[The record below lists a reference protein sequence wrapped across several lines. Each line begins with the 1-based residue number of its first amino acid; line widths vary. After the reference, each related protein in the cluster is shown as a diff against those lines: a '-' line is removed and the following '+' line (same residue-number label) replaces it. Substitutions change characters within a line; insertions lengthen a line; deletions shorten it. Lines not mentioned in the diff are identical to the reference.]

1 MSIDYYWLRT
11 HVYTTTKQSNLDRIH
26 NMKLTSF
33 RSSKLTRYIKFSVIG
48 RSMLLLNKK
57 DRVKIFAVAVIQI
70 FFGLLDLVSVIIIG
84 LLGALSI
91 SGVKSQEPTKRAQ
104 SVLEFLNLSDKTF
117 QYQFAILGIIAA
129 GFLILKTILSMFLIK
144 KTLRFLAHKAATMSS
159 EFFSRMLNQDL
170 LRLQA
175 KTHQER
181 LFSVTEGIKIITI
194 NIIGNLILLISDI
207 SLLIVMFSGLILL
220 DTYVAIVTLFG
231 FGALAL
237 ILYKRMSIR
246 AQHLGEINTAIT
258 IKSNELILEAFN
270 TFRENLVRNRRF
282 FYTTKVGESRE
293 EIANSQ
299 AELAFMPN
307 LSKYIIESATVLGG
321 VILCA
326 IMFLTKDAVQAFS
339 SLALFLGAVSRIVPA
354 ILRIQQGSISIKSGI
369 GSAGS
374 TLDLIENLM
383 QSSKVKESFNVI
395 DLEYKGFESTV
406 VIENLSLIYPE
417 KSQEALSDINLILKT
432 GTSTAIVG
440 PSGAGKTSLVDVIL
454 GIINPTN
461 GQVKIS
467 GVNPLGAIEKWP
479 GAIGYVPQN
488 TIISQGSIKSNITLG
503 YPEQTFSDQLIWEV
517 VGTAQLK
524 DFVLSLPN
532 GLDTVVGEMGQ
543 KISGGQRQR
552 LGIAR
557 ALITKPKLLIL
568 DEATSSL
575 DSQVENSI
583 TESINS
589 LSGNLTTIVIAHRL
603 STVRNSDLVV
613 FLEDGKV
620 LSTGSFEHVKSSVPN
635 FALQAKL
642 MGL

>member
-1 MSIDYYWLRT
+1 M
-11 HVYTTTKQSNLDRIH
+11 V
-26 NMKLTSF
+26 
-33 RSSKLTRYIKFSVIG
+33 
-48 RSMLLLNKK
+48 LLNKK
-57 DRVKIFAVAVIQI
+57 DRMKIFAVAVIQVL
-70 FFGLLDLVSVIIIG
+70 FGLLDLFSVIIIG

-91 SGVKSQEPTKRAQ
+91 SGVKSQEPTARVQ
-104 SVLEFLNLSDKTF
+104 NFLEFLNLSEKTF
-117 QYQFAILGIIAA
+117 QFQFAVLGIMAA

-144 KTLRFLAHKAATMSS
+144 KTLYFLAHKAAIMSS
-159 EFFSRMLNQDL
+159 EFFSKMLNQDL
-170 LRLQA
+170 LRLQSN
-175 KTHQER
+175 TNQEK
-181 LFSVTEGIKIITI
+181 LFSITEGIKIITV
-194 NIIGNLILLISDI
+194 NIIGNLVLLISDF
-207 SLLIVMFSGLILL
+207 SLLIVMFTGLILL
-220 DTYVAIVTLFG
+220 DTYVALVTLFG
-231 FGALAL
+231 FGVLAL
-237 ILYKRMSIR
+237 VLYKRMSIR
-246 AQHLGEINTAIT
+246 AQYLGESNTAIT

-282 FYTTKVGESRE
+282 FYAVRVGKSRE

-326 IMFLTKDAVQAFS
+326 VMFLTKDAVQAFS

-354 ILRIQQGSISIKSGI
+354 ILRIQQGSVTIKSGI
-369 GSAGS
+369 GSARS
-374 TLDLIENLM
+374 TLDLIEGLVHTPA
-383 QSSKVKESFNVI
+383 VKEITNFGN
-395 DLEYKGFESTV
+395 LEYKDFESTV
-406 VIENLSLIYPE
+406 DIEGLSLIYPE
-417 KSQEALSDINLILKT
+417 KSQEALSNINLILKT

-454 GIINPTN
+454 GIINPTS
-461 GQVKIS
+461 GHVKIS
-467 GVNPLGAIEKWP
+467 GLSPLGAIDKWP

-517 VGTAQLK
+517 VEMAQLK

-589 LSGNLTTIVIAHRL
+589 LSGSLTTIVIAHRL

-613 FLEDGKV
+613 FLENGKV
-620 LSTGSFEHVKSSVPN
+620 VSTGSFEHVKNSVPN
-635 FALQAKL
+635 FDMQAKL

>member
-1 MSIDYYWLRT
+1 M
-11 HVYTTTKQSNLDRIH
+11 
-26 NMKLTSF
+26 
-33 RSSKLTRYIKFSVIG
+33 KLTRYTYSSITRYIRFSIIS
-48 RSMLLLNKK
+48 RSMVLLNKK
-57 DRVKIFAVAVIQI
+57 DRMKIFVVAVIQVL
-70 FFGLLDLVSVIIIG
+70 FGLLDLFSVIIIG

-91 SGVKSQEPTKRAQ
+91 SGVKSQEPTARVQ
-104 SVLEFLNLSDKTF
+104 NFLEFLNLSEKTF
-117 QYQFAILGIIAA
+117 QFQFAVLGIMAA

-144 KTLRFLAHKAATMSS
+144 KTLYFLAHKAAIMSS
-159 EFFSRMLNQDL
+159 EFFSKMLNQDL
-170 LRLQA
+170 LRLQSN
-175 KTHQER
+175 TNQEK
-181 LFSVTEGIKIITI
+181 LFSITEGIKIITV
-194 NIIGNLILLISDI
+194 NIIGNLVLLISDF
-207 SLLIVMFSGLILL
+207 SLLIVMFTGLILL
-220 DTYVAIVTLFG
+220 DTYVALVTLFG
-231 FGALAL
+231 FGVLAL
-237 ILYKRMSIR
+237 VLYKRMSIR
-246 AQHLGEINTAIT
+246 AQHLGESNTAIT

-282 FYTTKVGESRE
+282 FYAVKVSKSRE

-326 IMFLTKDAVQAFS
+326 VMFLTKDAVQAFS
-339 SLALFLGAVSRIVPA
+339 SLALFLGAASRIVPA
-354 ILRIQQGSISIKSGI
+354 ILRIQQGSVTIKSGI
-369 GSAGS
+369 GSARS
-374 TLDLIENLM
+374 TLYLIESLVHTPA
-383 QSSKVKESFNVI
+383 VKEITYLDN
-395 DLEYKGFESTV
+395 LEYKDFESTV
-406 VIENLSLIYPE
+406 AIEGLSLIYPE
-417 KSQEALSDINLILKT
+417 KSQEALSNINLLLKT

-454 GIINPTN
+454 GIINPTS
-461 GQVKIS
+461 GHIKIS
-467 GVNPLGAIEKWP
+467 GLSPLGAIDKWP

-517 VGTAQLK
+517 VEIAQLK

-589 LSGNLTTIVIAHRL
+589 LSGSLTTIVIAHRL

-613 FLEDGKV
+613 FLENGKV
-620 LSTGSFEHVKSSVPN
+620 VSTGSFEHVKNSVPN
-635 FALQAKL
+635 FDTQAKL

>member
-1 MSIDYYWLRT
+1 
-11 HVYTTTKQSNLDRIH
+11 
-26 NMKLTSF
+26 
-33 RSSKLTRYIKFSVIG
+33 
-48 RSMLLLNKK
+48 
-57 DRVKIFAVAVIQI
+57 
-70 FFGLLDLVSVIIIG
+70 
-84 LLGALSI
+84 
-91 SGVKSQEPTKRAQ
+91 
-104 SVLEFLNLSDKTF
+104 
-117 QYQFAILGIIAA
+117 
-129 GFLILKTILSMFLIK
+129 MFLIK
-144 KTLRFLAHKAATMSS
+144 KTLYFLAHKAAIMSS
-159 EFFSRMLNQDL
+159 EFFSKMLNQDL
-170 LRLQA
+170 LRLQSN
-175 KTHQER
+175 TNQEK
-181 LFSVTEGIKIITI
+181 LFSITEGIKIITV
-194 NIIGNLILLISDI
+194 NIIGNLVLLISDF
-207 SLLIVMFSGLILL
+207 SLLIVMFTGLILL
-220 DTYVAIVTLFG
+220 DTYVALVTLFG
-231 FGALAL
+231 FGVLAL
-237 ILYKRMSIR
+237 VLYKRMSIR
-246 AQHLGEINTAIT
+246 AQHLGESNTAIT

-282 FYTTKVGESRE
+282 FYAARVSKSRE
-293 EIANSQ
+293 EIANSE

-307 LSKYIIESATVLGG
+307 VSKYIIESATVLGG

-326 IMFLTKDAVQAFS
+326 AMFLTKDAVQAFS

-354 ILRIQQGSISIKSGI
+354 ILRIQQGSVIIKSGI
-369 GSAGS
+369 GSARS
-374 TLDLIENLM
+374 TLDLIEGLVHTPA
-383 QSSKVKESFNVI
+383 VKEITNFNN
-395 DLEYKGFESTV
+395 LEYKDFESTV
-406 VIENLSLIYPE
+406 AIEDLSLIYPE
-417 KSQEALSDINLILKT
+417 KSQEALSNINLHLKT

-454 GIINPTN
+454 GIINPTS
-461 GQVKIS
+461 GHVKIS
-467 GVNPLGAIEKWP
+467 GLSPLGAIDKWP

-517 VGTAQLK
+517 VEIAQLK

-557 ALITKPKLLIL
+557 ELITKPKLLIL

-589 LSGNLTTIVIAHRL
+589 LSGSLTTIVIAHRL

-620 LSTGSFEHVKSSVPN
+620 LSTGSFEHVKNSVPN
-635 FALQAKL
+635 FDTQAKL

>member
-1 MSIDYYWLRT
+1 
-11 HVYTTTKQSNLDRIH
+11 
-26 NMKLTSF
+26 
-33 RSSKLTRYIKFSVIG
+33 
-48 RSMLLLNKK
+48 MLFLNKK
-57 DRVKIFAVAVIQI
+57 DRIKICIVAVIQI
-70 FFGLLDLVSVIIIG
+70 FFSLLDLFSVVIIGI
-84 LLGALSI
+84 LGALSI
-91 SGVKSQEPTKRAQ
+91 SGVQSQEPTARIQTTLKI
-104 SVLEFLNLSDKTF
+104 LNLSEKTF
-117 QYQFAILGIIAA
+117 QYQFAFLGILAA

-144 KTLRFLAHKAATMSS
+144 KTLYFLAHKAATMSS

-170 LRLQA
+170 LHLQL
-175 KTHQER
+175 KSNQEK
-181 LFSVTEGIKIITI
+181 LFSITEGIRIITV
-194 NIIGNLILLISDI
+194 NIIGNSILLISDF
-207 SLLIVMFSGLILL
+207 SLLIIMFIGLLVL
-220 DTYVAIVTLFG
+220 DTYVALVTLFG
-231 FGALAL
+231 FGVLAY
-237 ILYKRMSIR
+237 ILYKRMSLK
-246 AQHLGEINTAIT
+246 AQQLGKINTET
-258 IKSNELILEAFN
+258 SIKSNELILEAFN

-282 FYTTKVGESRE
+282 FYTTRVSESRR

-307 LSKYIIESATVLGG
+307 VSKYIIESATVLGG
-321 VILCA
+321 IILCA
-326 IMFLTKDAVQAFS
+326 IIFLTKDAVQAFS

-369 GSAGS
+369 GFASS
-374 TLDLIENLM
+374 TFELIDNLTHT
-383 QSSKVKESFNVI
+383 SKVKESLNLSN
-395 DLEYKGFESTV
+395 LEYKDFESTV
-406 VIENLSLIYPE
+406 TIEDLSLIYPE
-417 KSQEALSDINLILKT
+417 KSQEALSNINLLLKT

-454 GIINPTN
+454 GIINPTS
-461 GQVKIS
+461 GHVKIS
-467 GVNPLGAIEKWP
+467 GLSPLGAIEKWP

-517 VGTAQLK
+517 VEIAQLK

-589 LSGNLTTIVIAHRL
+589 LSGSLTTIVIAHRL

-613 FLEDGKV
+613 FLENGKV
-620 LSTGSFEHVKSSVPN
+620 VSTGSFEHVKKSVPN
-635 FALQAKL
+635 FDTQAKL

>member
-1 MSIDYYWLRT
+1 VKINKKS
-11 HVYTTTKQSNLDRIH
+11 RIAL
-26 NMKLTSF
+26 K
-33 RSSKLTRYIKFSVIG
+33 RRIKFSIIG
-48 RSMLLLNKK
+48 RSMLFLNKK
-57 DRVKIFAVAVIQI
+57 DRIKICIVAVIQI
-70 FFGLLDLVSVIIIG
+70 FFSLLDLFSVVIIGI
-84 LLGALSI
+84 LGALSI
-91 SGVKSQEPTKRAQ
+91 SGVQSQEPTARIQTTLKI
-104 SVLEFLNLSDKTF
+104 LNLSEKTF
-117 QYQFAILGIIAA
+117 QYQFAFLGILAA

-144 KTLRFLAHKAATMSS
+144 KTLYFLAHKAATMSA

-170 LRLQA
+170 LHLQL
-175 KTHQER
+175 KSNQEK
-181 LFSVTEGIKIITI
+181 LFSITEGIRIITV
-194 NIIGNLILLISDI
+194 NIIGNSILLISDF
-207 SLLIVMFSGLILL
+207 SLLTIMFIGLLVL
-220 DTYVAIVTLFG
+220 DTYVALVTLFG
-231 FGALAL
+231 FGVLAF
-237 ILYKRMSIR
+237 ILYKRMSLK
-246 AQHLGEINTAIT
+246 AQQLGKINTET
-258 IKSNELILEAFN
+258 SIKSNELILEAFN

-282 FYTTKVGESRE
+282 FYTTRVSESRR

-307 LSKYIIESATVLGG
+307 VSKYIIESATVLGG
-321 VILCA
+321 IILCA
-326 IMFLTKDAVQAFS
+326 IIFLTKDAVQAFS

-369 GSAGS
+369 GFASS
-374 TLDLIENLM
+374 TFELIDNLTHT
-383 QSSKVKESFNVI
+383 SKVKESLNLGN
-395 DLEYKGFESTV
+395 LEFKDFESTV
-406 VIENLSLIYPE
+406 AIEGLSLIYPE
-417 KSQEALSDINLILKT
+417 KSQEALSNINLILKT

-454 GIINPTN
+454 GIINPTS
-461 GQVKIS
+461 GHVKIS
-467 GVNPLGAIEKWP
+467 GLSPLGAIDKWP

-517 VGTAQLK
+517 VEMAQLK

-532 GLDTVVGEMGQ
+532 GLDTVVGEMGH

-589 LSGNLTTIVIAHRL
+589 LSGSLTTIVIAHRL

-613 FLEDGKV
+613 FLENGKV
-620 LSTGSFEHVKSSVPN
+620 VSTGSFEHVKNSVPN
-635 FALQAKL
+635 FDMQAKL